1 MSIQVQ
7 IVIVVF
13 SLSLLGFIFELL
25 RRRKISEAMT
35 LWWLFIIALMLLL
48 TLNRFLAIKIREL
61 LGAAFPISVLLLFS
75 LCFILV
81 MLVYFSMKVSVL
93 SNQIKEIAQD
103 IAIFKADPLNNSDEN
118 KLNE

>member
-13 SLSLLGFIFELL
+13 SLSLLGFILELL

-35 LWWLFIIALMLLL
+35 LWWLFIIALMLPL

-61 LGAAFPISVLLLFS
+61 LGAALPISVLLLFS

-81 MLVYFSMKVSVL
+81 MLVYFSMKISVL
-93 SNQIKEIAQD
+93 SEQIKDLTQD
-103 IAIFKADPLNNSDEN
+103 IAIFKAESLKN
-118 KLNE
+118 KNEK